1 MSPGLPAVLVASG
14 GGFQG
19 LAVVR
24 LLREADAFRVV
35 VADSTLDTLTA
46 ALVDATRRVPPV
58 AERAAFAAAL
68 QKLCRAEAVRLVL
81 PSTDHELEA
90 LAEVRAA
97 LEAAG
102 TQVAVCDP
110 ALLAVLRDKA
120 SLYGALAAAALP
132 VLAPIAGALET
143 ARFPLIGKPRHG
155 FGGRGIVVARTPGDL
170 DALGERERR
179 ERVWQPYL
187 EGASELSADFAL
199 LRDGSTPGVGLRRRV
214 RTSGGFAVVSEGVR
228 DEPALE
234 LVRRFA
240 AWAGARGGRGLF
252 NVQLLRRG
260 RELVLSDVNP
270 RLGTSAVHWRG
281 SGFNPALAL
290 CAEAGLLKVGAAAP
304 REPGLARSVRRLDEQ
319 IEPLRPEAE
328 ASLRGLVLD
337 LDDTLIPTK
346 RWLRDRL
353 FAALESVVAPE
364 GRARAESQAARV
376 IEEGPR
382 DRLIDAAAAA
392 LGLDERGRVRLLES
406 YTATSP
412 ASCACYP
419 DVRPAL
425 DALRRRGLKLGL
437 LTDNPPE
444 TQRRKL
450 AASGLSACFDAVVFA
465 RETGAEKP
473 DARAF
478 AAVAAALGL
487 PPASLA
493 MAGDNPYRDLR
504 GAAEAGFARLFW
516 VRRDGAASAFDPA
529 LAGALPGASRFEP
542 VADLREILA
551 RLGPEPAETP

>member
-1 MSPGLPAVLVASG
+1 MRAGLPAVLVASG

-35 VADSTLDTLTA
+35 VADTTEDTVTA

-68 QKLCRAEAVRLVL
+68 ADLCRSEAVRLVL
-81 PSTDHELEA
+81 PATDHELEA
-90 LAEVRAA
+90 LAAGRAA

-120 SLYGALAAAALP
+120 SLYSALTAAALP
-132 VLAPIAGALET
+132 VLAPIEGALER

-155 FGGRGIVVARTPGDL
+155 FGGRGVVVARTPAEL
-170 DALGERERR
+170 EPLGERERR
-179 ERVWQPYL
+179 ARVWQPFL
-187 EGASELSADFAL
+187 EDATELSADFAL
-199 LRDGSTPGVGLRRRV
+199 LRDGSPPGVGLRRRV

-228 DEPALE
+228 DEPALDV
-234 LVRRFA
+234 VRRFA
-240 AWAGARGGRGLF
+240 AWAGSRGGRGLF

-260 RELVLSDVNP
+260 GELVVSDVNP

-281 SGFNPALAL
+281 SGFNPVLAV
-290 CAEAGLLKVGAAAP
+290 CAEAGLLPLAARAP
-304 REPGLARSVRRLDEQ
+304 REPGLTRSVRRLDER
-319 IEPLRPEAE
+319 IEPLRPQGEAPV
-328 ASLRGLVLD
+328 RGLVLD
-337 LDDTLIPTK
+337 LDDTLVPTK
-346 RWLRDRL
+346 QWLRDRL

-364 GRARAESQAARV
+364 GRVRAEGHAARV

-406 YTATSP
+406 YTSTWP

-425 DALRRRGLKLGL
+425 DALRRRGLRLGL

-450 AASGLSACFDAVVFA
+450 AASGLGDCFDAVVFA
-465 RETGAEKP
+465 RETGGEKP
-473 DARAF
+473 DARGF

-487 PPASLA
+487 APASLA

-529 LAGALPGASRFEP
+529 LAGALPGASRFEA
-542 VADLREILA
+542 VSDLREILA
-551 RLGPEPAETP
+551 RLGPEAAQAR